1 MKQKLKNKMSFNSSP
16 LVRLEGA
23 FKRILAIA
31 KKEVR
36 QLKRD
41 TRMLYVLFVFPFVL
55 LIIFGYAINFD
66 VHHIKL
72 AVYDLDKSEN
82 SREFINRLSSSN
94 YFDIVGHLNSEKQ
107 IREALDQNDAQVVIV
122 FPQDFS
128 RNLFSNNEAKIQ
140 ILVEGIDAN
149 TASVISNYM
158 NAAAATYNNKIT
170 QEALAIKGKQAYL
183 PINLQPRFW
192 FNPDL
197 NSTLYLIPGLISMI
211 LIMTAV
217 ISIAM
222 SIVREK
228 EKGTIEQINV
238 SPLSSI
244 ELLLGKTLP
253 YSVIALL
260 IASAIL
266 FAGYLLFGLTIK
278 GNVLLLFF
286 STLIFLFASLNLG
299 ILISSISESQQVAFQ
314 LSSLISLLPSFL
326 LSGFVFPIESM
337 PPVIQILTNITPVKF
352 YIIIL
357 RDILL
362 KGVGLEAFWQQIIYL
377 VIFNLFFLGLA
388 SLINKKNKTA

>member
-1 MKQKLKNKMSFNSSP
+1 MFT
-16 LVRLEGA
+16 
-23 FKRILAIA
+23 RILAIS
-31 KKEVR
+31 KKEIR

-72 AVYDLDKSEN
+72 VVYDNDKSEN
-82 SREFINRLSSSN
+82 TREFIDRLTSSN
-94 YFDIVGHLNSEKQ
+94 YFDLVRYIDSENQ
-107 IREALDQNDAQVVIV
+107 IREVLDDGKAQVVLV

-128 RNLFSNNEAKIQ
+128 QNLFSGKEAKIQ

-158 NAAAATYNNKIT
+158 NAATATYNSKIS
-170 QEALAIKGKQAYL
+170 QETLAIRGRQQYV
-183 PINLQPRFW
+183 PINLEPRFW

-197 NSTLYLIPGLISMI
+197 NSTLYLVPGLISMI

-228 EKGTIEQINV
+228 ERGTMEQINV
-238 SPLSSI
+238 SPLSSF
-244 ELLLGKTLP
+244 ELLLGKTIP
-253 YSVIALL
+253 YSLVALL
-260 IASAIL
+260 IASSIL
-266 FAGYLLFGLTIK
+266 FAGHILFGVAVK
-278 GNVLLLFF
+278 GNYLLLFF
-286 STLIFLFASLNLG
+286 STLIFLFACLNLG

-314 LSSLISLLPSFL
+314 ISAMVSLLPSFL

-337 PPVIQILTNITPVKF
+337 PPVIQVLTNITPVKF

-362 KGVGLEAFWQQIIYL
+362 KGVGIEAFWPQLIYL
-377 VIFNLFFLGLA
+377 LIFIGFFLGL
-388 SLINKKNKTA
+388 STLINKKNKTA